1 MRTDLDSAPPSV
13 EVSLLLTSGGYLM
26 LINNLSKV
34 NQLTSG
40 YHPNKWH
47 SNTSLSVVV
56 QELRTSVSKRRHGR
70 GGALIGKARR
80 ATALAMCFI
89 MAGSPCF
96 AAIALP
102 HRYSITWIS
111 GGSDG
116 VNSDLFRLPSGTFC
130 ISYYFKVRTKTVA
143 GNTPDLGY
151 TMRLYE
157 NKFLGGAVV
166 RTKAALASASMT
178 TYSGSRACWSGLSAG
193 PDYYV
198 NWSKN
203 EFDTGT
209 LEGAGELSAS

>member
-13 EVSLLLTSGGYLM
+13 EVSLLSTSGGYLM
-26 LINNLSKV
+26 LLNNLSKV

-102 HRYSITWIS
+102 HR
-111 GGSDG
+111 
-116 VNSDLFRLPSGTFC
+116 
-130 ISYYFKVRTKTVA
+130 
-143 GNTPDLGY
+143 
-151 TMRLYE
+151 
-157 NKFLGGAVV
+157 
-166 RTKAALASASMT
+166 
-178 TYSGSRACWSGLSAG
+178 
-193 PDYYV
+193 
-198 NWSKN
+198 
-203 EFDTGT
+203 
-209 LEGAGELSAS
+209 